1 MMKPRFLFLLILLPI
16 LVSCQTEIE
25 YAGEITEPRFVVFAR
40 STFYWGRHEHRC
52 YVQQSTFFLDD
63 TPSGHSLSDATVEW
77 QLNDG
82 TRYPFT
88 FVADSDCFL
97 PSSPLPFA
105 YSAND
110 RITFYISHPK
120 YGTTSATQTIPAIQS
135 VPWRVVQ
142 SVTDTLNESY
152 QKEEDSTLHIVT
164 TRQRLEINLM
174 FPAYRFHPDDVVEI
188 TARAVYHPT
197 ADSTYQRK
205 AYLSS
210 NHPLYH
216 SLTTDSDLGIISDIG
231 SLFSDENRRYDA
243 FYIPAS
249 SLQEEQKTALNIYT
263 PSQNETANTILL
275 TVRTMTH
282 DAWLYY
288 LSMAQQSSLK
298 SSIIGLGQEEKVQI
312 YGNFNNEAI
321 GVYITTTEQT
331 LTIPIH
337 NAFQP

>member
-1 MMKPRFLFLLILLPI
+1 MKPRFLFLLILLPI

-25 YAGEITEPRFVVFAR
+25 YAGEVTEPKFVVFAR
-40 STFYWGRHEHRC
+40 STFYRGRHEHRC
-52 YVQQSTFFLDD
+52 YVQQSTFFLED

-97 PSSPLPFA
+97 PSSPLPLA

-110 RITFYISHPK
+110 RITFYVSHPK

-135 VPWRVVQ
+135 IPWRVVQ

-152 QKEEDSTLHIVT
+152 QKAEDTTLHIVT

-249 SLQEEQKTALNIYT
+249 SLLEEQNTTLNIYT
-263 PSQNETANTILL
+263 PSQKETADTLLL

-288 LSMAQQSSLK
+288 WSMAQQSSLR
-298 SSIIGLGQEEKVQI
+298 SSVIGLGQEEKVQVF
-312 YGNFNNEAI
+312 GNFEGDVI
-321 GVYITTTEQT
+321 GAYIATTVNTH
-331 LTIPIH
+331 TI
-337 NAFQP
+337 QLKR